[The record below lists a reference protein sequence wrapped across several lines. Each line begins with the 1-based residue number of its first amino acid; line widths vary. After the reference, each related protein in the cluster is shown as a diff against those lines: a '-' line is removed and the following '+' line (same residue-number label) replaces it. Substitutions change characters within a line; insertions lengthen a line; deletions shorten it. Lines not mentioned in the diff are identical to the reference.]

1 MRNSQTPPKSEPKT
15 AQNATKPQ
23 AQEKAAVDGQKAVA
37 QPSLDTNKNEG
48 RRQWSRKDLNTI

>member
-1 MRNSQTPPKSEPKT
+1 MPPTPYEKAKSGWPSAWLT
-15 AQNATKPQ
+15 WIL
-23 AQEKAAVDGQKAVA
+23 KAAVDGQKAVA